1 MIIFFLLK
9 NSYSFHSVK
18 FPVITEQPVDKTAA
32 EGKSVIFSIK
42 AEGPN
47 LKCEWWRNETILE
60 EVDHY
65 RGVSTPRLSIVN
77 ARIEQS
83 GQYYCVV
90 SNKVGSVTSEH
101 AKLVI
106 SEL

>member
-1 MIIFFLLK
+1 M
-9 NSYSFHSVK
+9 
-18 FPVITEQPVDKTAA
+18 ITEHPVDKTAA
-32 EGKSVIFSIK
+32 EGNAVTFSIK
-42 AEGPN
+42 AEGTN
-47 LKCEWWRNETILE
+47 LKYEWWRNKTILK

-65 RGVSTPRLSIVN
+65 RGVTTPRLSFTN

-90 SNKVGSVTSEH
+90 SNKGGSVSSEH